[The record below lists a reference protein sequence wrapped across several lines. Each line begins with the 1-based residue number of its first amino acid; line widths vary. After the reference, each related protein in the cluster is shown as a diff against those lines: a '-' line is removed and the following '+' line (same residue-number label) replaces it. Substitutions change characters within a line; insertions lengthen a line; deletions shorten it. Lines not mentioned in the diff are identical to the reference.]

1 MVGRRNLPDPSMN
14 NILNVLSIG
23 LQYTLSF
30 KWPDFGLKCR
40 VTITLKVQSLKFKAS
55 VLYEIFPFRNRQEL

>member
-1 MVGRRNLPDPSMN
+1 MFLFYSQTNKFNNSEIVSRRKN

-30 KWPDFGLKCR
+30 KRPDFGLK
-40 VTITLKVQSLKFKAS
+40 
-55 VLYEIFPFRNRQEL
+55 